1 MSPALVRSATALLAG
16 TTVLALT
23 GCGAGFRPLTYEE
36 RNSSTASELA
46 INELEV
52 RDVAVEA
59 PEELVHEAGATVEMS
74 LAVINTTAEEDR
86 LVEVTTDA
94 AASVELVQDGRT
106 VDAIEV
112 PAAGAAM
119 EDVAVRLVDT
129 TRELRAGEYIEV
141 TMMFEANGA
150 ETFLVPVRSPEEMP
164 EREYSELVHEE
175 EEH

>member
-1 MSPALVRSATALLAG
+1 MSPALVRSATLLVAG

-46 INELEV
+46 INALEV

-59 PEELVHEAGATVEMS
+59 PEELVHDAGETVEMS
-74 LAVINTTAEEDR
+74 LVVVNPTAEEDR

-119 EDVAVRLVDT
+119 GDVSVRLVDT
-129 TRELRAGEYIEV
+129 TRELRAGEYVEV
-141 TMMFEANGA
+141 TMMFEGNGS
-150 ETFLVPVRSPEEMP
+150 ETFLVPVRSPDEPGEP
-164 EREYSELVHEE
+164 EHSELVHQDSA
-175 EEH
+175 H